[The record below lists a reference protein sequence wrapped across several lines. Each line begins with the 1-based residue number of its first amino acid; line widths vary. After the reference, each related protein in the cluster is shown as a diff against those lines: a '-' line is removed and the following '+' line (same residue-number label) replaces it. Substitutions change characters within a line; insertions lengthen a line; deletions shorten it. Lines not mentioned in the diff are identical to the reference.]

1 MRQYKRWGLA
11 GRSHIEQ
18 QQSPAWSDPCRSFLP
33 SMQPPPRQS
42 TLSWRPSPGAGGAS
56 THSACHSAILSS
68 ASTPPPGRPD
78 ACSSSSGSGRCE
90 AYSSSSPAAAQKW
103 GHVGQVG
110 GLGGERGRCLTMSVA
125 VAAAKPCKC
134 AGSAQPSRT
143 GYRVPHPASPA
154 PLHPPVM
161 ASNSSSSSYQC
172 SDVHTTGRRAAAVGV
187 RRQRRRCRP
196 ARAGQRRGPI
206 AAVDR
211 LVRMLSLQWSCLAG
225 PETQQA
231 RGDAHTNQALAR
243 RARCPHADPPPSIPA
258 TLACPCRRC
267 RAQAPRHSH
276 KSHTCTH
283 SVCIS
288 MRARARCMHNAASR
302 RAAPHAPLL
311 AVPPLAA
318 AAAALAHRRG
328 RRRLNQQPGK
338 GAVLR

>member
-1 MRQYKRWGLA
+1 MGRTRAGL
-11 GRSHIEQ
+11 
-18 QQSPAWSDPCRSFLP
+18 
-33 SMQPPPRQS
+33 PPPRPS
-42 TLSWRPSPGAGGAS
+42 RAPGCSPDAHAPGKAGRRLSPAGGGS
-56 THSACHSAILSS
+56 HRHVRG
-68 ASTPPPGRPD
+68 GRQVELARRPRLGVEAGATRSD
-78 ACSSSSGSGRCE
+78 RC
-90 AYSSSSPAAAQKW
+90 
-103 GHVGQVG
+103 
-110 GLGGERGRCLTMSVA
+110 C
-125 VAAAKPCKC
+125 
-134 AGSAQPSRT
+134 
-143 GYRVPHPASPA
+143 
-154 PLHPPVM
+154 
-161 ASNSSSSSYQC
+161 
-172 SDVHTTGRRAAAVGV
+172 
-187 RRQRRRCRP
+187 RRRTPAGGPDP

-338 GAVLR
+338 GAMPRTSPPAAPSPGLCSGAR